1 MSKTNSAYS
10 LNTPIYDKI
19 KNDINFDDSTRRWA
33 CHLVGVLNEEKL
45 NSLLICL
52 SKHVKVEKVQ
62 TQKVKKE

>member
-1 MSKTNSAYS
+1 MSKNTDAYKLNNS
-10 LNTPIYDKI
+10 IYDKI

-52 SKHVKVEKVQ
+52 NKHVKVEKVQ